1 MKNTLNRDIIKILEQ
16 CGISLRGNDYTYGF
30 DLPRKYDLIS
40 LSGVPYDKCDEE
52 TKLQLIQEY
61 IWKKNSIRILNWKF
75 FLPNLKTN
83 KLEEEIFEYVLK
95 DIRIYYVDNVFKF
108 MFRNVKENLEL
119 MVKNKDFVERLS
131 TEFQL
136 KVIFSQNSLLLE
148 ETKKEMTKL
157 ICNKMKELKK
167 KKKIK
172 VELPKLIMDNLDI
185 NV

>member
-1 MKNTLNRDIIKILEQ
+1 
-16 CGISLRGNDYTYGF
+16 
-30 DLPRKYDLIS
+30 
-40 LSGVPYDKCDEE
+40 
-52 TKLQLIQEY
+52 
-61 IWKKNSIRILNWKF
+61 
-75 FLPNLKTN
+75 
-83 KLEEEIFEYVLK
+83 
-95 DIRIYYVDNVFKF
+95 

-157 ICNKMKELKK
+157 IGNKMKELGIVE
-167 KKKIK
+167 KIK

>member
-95 DIRIYYVDNVFKF
+95 DIQVYV
-108 MFRNVKENLEL
+108 
-119 MVKNKDFVERLS
+119 S
-131 TEFQL
+131 
-136 KVIFSQNSLLLE
+136 
-148 ETKKEMTKL
+148 
-157 ICNKMKELKK
+157 
-167 KKKIK
+167 
-172 VELPKLIMDNLDI
+172 
-185 NV
+185 